1 MKLLHNSEKA
11 ESSYNAGL
19 GFVPFFFFRCT
30 KKANCATADKEN
42 HWLWS
47 PSGTCVTIIS
57 ADPLNMSRRAPAKV

>member
-1 MKLLHNSEKA
+1 MKLLCSSEKA
-11 ESSYNAGL
+11 ESSYNTAL
-19 GFVPFFFFRCT
+19 GFVFYFFRCT
-30 KKANCATADKEN
+30 KKADCGTADKEN